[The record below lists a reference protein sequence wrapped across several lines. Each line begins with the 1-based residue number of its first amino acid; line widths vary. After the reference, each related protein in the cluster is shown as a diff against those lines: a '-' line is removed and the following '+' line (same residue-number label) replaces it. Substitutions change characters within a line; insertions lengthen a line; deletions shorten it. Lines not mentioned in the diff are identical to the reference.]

1 MAWYLPHNLS
11 EMFIKKLLTIILIGI
26 SISLTNSFDVVAQ
39 EKYKVSEKDYANS
52 DVDMA
57 DEMRA
62 NGKIYIVVATIVS
75 IISGILVYLIMLD
88 KKVKKLEDLT
98 ESIAKE
104 KELQKS

>member
-1 MAWYLPHNLS
+1 M
-11 EMFIKKLLTIILIGI
+11 ILIGV
-26 SISLTNSFDVVAQ
+26 SISLTTSFDAAAQ
-39 EKYKVSEKDYANS
+39 EKYKVTEKDYANS

-62 NGKIYIVVATIVS
+62 NGKIYIVVATIIS

-98 ESIAKE
+98 ETIAKE
-104 KELQKS
+104 KELHKS